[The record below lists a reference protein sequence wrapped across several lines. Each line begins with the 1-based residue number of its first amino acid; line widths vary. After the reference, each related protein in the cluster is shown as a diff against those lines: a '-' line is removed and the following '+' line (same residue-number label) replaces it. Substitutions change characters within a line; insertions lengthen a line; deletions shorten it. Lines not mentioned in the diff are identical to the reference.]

1 MAYIREDINA
11 HIQDNINKAV
21 VNSFTTFS
29 PIWAFLGA
37 AGTYNR
43 KNPYK
48 EKGNK
53 AGRPTPARFFGSA
66 MGMTTAQK
74 RSVLGTKEHQIRFV
88 KSEPNDG
95 GSVAYGGNYPTAS
108 AFAEDNFGTAEFR
121 WGHYVEPLKIRKD
134 FLTMARGETAVRK
147 AADDATKP
155 VLERMF
161 KRVTTDFWTGT
172 LSSSEQNQPI
182 WGGGALSD
190 SAVLGLQHQVGSGN
204 VFGRVDRAVE
214 TNLDSGVFAAGTE
227 IGTSSTVELQIIR
240 NVQHGFTRTDT
251 SAKVDGITTRTSNGQ
266 GVNCV
271 ITTSELWQS
280 LANEADGRYEIQV
293 GGIPGTALAGFK
305 NPVIAY
311 DNTYITYDNFCPDGE
326 MYLLCMDC
334 WSLEVQQGKD
344 FFFDGLKDN
353 TQLQVG
359 GAAVEWGNFEFMP
372 RLICHAPHLQTKI
385 TGLTSN

>member
-1 MAYIREDINA
+1 MAYVREDLNA
-11 HIQDNINKAV
+11 HIQDNINSAV

-48 EKGNK
+48 EKP
-53 AGRPTPARFFGSA
+53 AGRPTPAKFFGSG

-88 KSEPNDG
+88 KSEPDDG

-108 AFAEDNFGTAEFR
+108 AYAEDNFGTAEFR
-121 WGHYVEPLKIRKD
+121 WGHYVEPIQIRKD

-147 AADDATKP
+147 AADDSTKP

-172 LSSSEQNQPI
+172 LTSSEQNQPI
-182 WGGGALSD
+182 WGGATLSD
-190 SAVLGLQHQVGSGN
+190 SGVLGLQHQVGQNN
-204 VFGRVDRAVE
+204 VFGRVDRSVE
-214 TNLDSGVFAAGTE
+214 TSLNSGVFAAGTE
-227 IGTSSTVELQIIR
+227 IGTTSTAELQLVR
-240 NVQHGFTRTDT
+240 NVQHGFTRTDN
-251 SAKVDGITTRTSNGQ
+251 SAKVDGITTRTPNGK
-266 GVNCV
+266 GVDAV
-271 ITTSELWQS
+271 ITTSEIWQS

-293 GGIPGTALAGFK
+293 GGIPGTGLAGFK

-311 DNTYITYDNFCPDGE
+311 DNCYITYDNFCPDGE
-326 MYLLCMDC
+326 MYLLCMEA
-334 WSLEVQQGKD
+334 WTLEVQQGKD

-353 TQLQVG
+353 TQLQRG
-359 GAAVEWGNFEFMP
+359 GPAVEWGNFEFMP